1 MVHVLLHVDTFWL
14 HVGSFLAPWLHV
26 GNFLAPVGSFFV
38 ILLFPKRCLGNFRA
52 IFEICE
58 YSEALLG
65 TLLGDF
71 GSKWEPCEAFE
82 TAPGDDPARRRAT
95 PPDAA
100 RRRATP

>member
-1 MVHVLLHVDTFWL
+1 MVPFLLHVDTFWL
-14 HVGSFLAPWLHV
+14 NVGTFLAPWLHV
-26 GNFLAPVGSFFV
+26 GSFLAPVGSFFV

-71 GSKWEPCEAFE
+71 GSKWEPRGAI
-82 TAPGDDPARRRAT
+82 
-95 PPDAA
+95 
-100 RRRATP
+100 